1 MSHFLEMCTVVLAL
15 LLASNLWFLQRV
27 LNPLRQL
34 CVQAKQLAQ
43 GDFDSFEQ
51 PSGGIPEVE
60 SLRRTMAGMVRH
72 VRRAQ
77 EHSYVYAEV
86 LANGQE
92 AERARIARDLHD
104 QTVQSLVAIGQSIE
118 MAQKWIETD
127 PTRASSM
134 LKAARAQSLETI
146 SELRDLI
153 GDLRPPALDELGLVA
168 ALELQADRYASL
180 PVTIKVEGIEHR
192 LPETHELALFRSV
205 QEALINACRHSHATK
220 VDIKVIYE
228 SAGIRLTITDNGMG
242 FTPPNHFDDLIANEH
257 YGLLGI
263 HERIQQ
269 LDGKVKITSEK
280 SVGTTVDIY
289 LPADNLHQPE
299 DTVRDPVCS
308 AVIEPNQAYG
318 NTVYEGQ
325 TYYFCCPVCQGAFQR
340 EPETYLE
347 PEFAVQ

>member
-1 MSHFLEMCTVVLAL
+1 MSHFLEMCAVVLTL
-15 LLASNLWFLQRV
+15 LLVSNLWFLQRV

-34 CVQAKQLAQ
+34 CVQAKQLAR
-43 GDFDSFEQ
+43 GDFDAFEQ

-60 SLRRTMAGMVRH
+60 SLRRSMAGMVRH

-127 PTRASSM
+127 PVRATK
-134 LKAARAQSLETI
+134 LLQAARAHSLETI

-180 PVTIKVEGIEHR
+180 PVTIKVEGNEHR
-192 LPETHELALFRSV
+192 LPEAQELALFRSV
-205 QEALINACRHSHATK
+205 QEALINACRHSRATR
-220 VDIKVIYE
+220 VDIQVVYE
-228 SAGIRLTITDNGMG
+228 AAGVRLRITDNGTG
-242 FTPPNHFDDLIANEH
+242 FTPPKHFDDLIANEH
-257 YGLLGI
+257 FGLLGI

-269 LDGKVKITSEK
+269 LNGKVQIVSEK

-289 LPADNLHQPE
+289 LPSDNNHQPE
-299 DTVRDPVCS
+299 NTVRDPVCS
-308 AVIEPNQAYG
+308 AVIQPKQAYG
-318 NTVYEGQ
+318 STVFEGQ
-325 TYYFCCPVCQGAFQR
+325 TYYFCCPVCQGAFQL
-340 EPETYLE
+340 EPRTYLE